1 MKYNITNTAKN
12 NCTIEVGNRHLEP
25 GETRRN
31 IDEKEINEAVKRMAR
46 DGMLRLIPSEPLPI
60 PKIVE
65 IAAESNLEINVPFVP
80 VTDNIVVEKPAEL
93 TVEFSEGKKRRRRK
107 AE

>member
-1 MKYNITNTAKN
+1 MKYSITNTAKN
-12 NCTIEVGNRHLEP
+12 NCTIAIGNRHIEP

-46 DGMLRLIPSEPLPI
+46 DGMLTLIPSESLPI
-60 PKIVE
+60 PRIVE
-65 IAAESNLEINVPFVP
+65 VSAESNLEINVPFVP
-80 VTDNIVVEKPAEL
+80 VTDNVTVEKPAEL
-93 TVEFSEGKKRRRRK
+93 TVESSEGKKRRKRK